1 MAAVVA
7 KATAT
12 SATDGQ
18 IADPDSTMTDVAPAA
33 SQPRKFKASEL
44 PLTSATRSAIE
55 GLAHAFKKKGGYDTT
70 RKNVWET
77 FEASVCDKKSFN
89 VQICPAKYVLTS
101 RYSGT
106 GAPRA
111 GHQSNPRGR

>member
-7 KATAT
+7 NATAT
-12 SATDGQ
+12 PATGGQSAN
-18 IADPDSTMTDVAPAA
+18 PDSNMTEAPTAA

-77 FEASVCDKKSFN
+77 FEASVC
-89 VQICPAKYVLTS
+89 A
-101 RYSGT
+101 
-106 GAPRA
+106 
-111 GHQSNPRGR
+111 